1 MIGVIN
7 YSFNYKSNTK
17 KKKKKIGVNKYNIFM
32 MLFNFNKMKVIY
44 YS

>member
-7 YSFNYKSNTK
+7 YSFNYKSNT
-17 KKKKKIGVNKYNIFM
+17 KKKKIGVNKYNIFM

>member
-17 KKKKKIGVNKYNIFM
+17 IKIKIGVNKYNIFM